1 VASYLQARHLPG
13 RIFGLEL
20 IKLVCLVGGILSFG
34 RTSPLATCAAVGI
47 AFGIHAILSLWVV
60 ERVDQIPLM
69 RSLAS
74 LAPALAA
81 CLPLVA
87 SVLLVRNGLAGGG
100 GVSAVLSLVLEVL
113 AGAAGYAAGA
123 WLFARRASEDLL
135 ARLLEALRARRE
147 VA

>member
-1 VASYLQARHLPG
+1 
-13 RIFGLEL
+13 
-20 IKLVCLVGGILSFG
+20 
-34 RTSPLATCAAVGI
+34 
-47 AFGIHAILSLWVV
+47 
-60 ERVDQIPLM
+60 
-69 RSLAS
+69 
-74 LAPALAA
+74 
-81 CLPLVA
+81 
-87 SVLLVRNGLAGGG
+87 VRNGLAGGG